1 MFAAL
6 AELFGMV
13 LDVLTWPLLLWD
25 RNKRL
30 RRQLKRSEERCL
42 HCGKRFPKDVT
53 KCPHCGWTF
62 EVEPGA

>member
-6 AELFGMV
+6 AALFDIV
-13 LDVLTWPLLLWD
+13 LDVVTLPLLVWD

-42 HCGKRFPKDVT
+42 RCGKRFPQDV
-53 KCPHCGWTF
+53 KRCPHCGWTF
-62 EVEPGA
+62 EVEPNA